1 MTTWI
6 KLQPEDLNDYLV
18 AAQINVLR
26 TKALASGQGDPM
38 LDIIEDVST
47 RIRAEIRGN
56 PANRVSN
63 TVFAIPPE
71 LIGVAAALI
80 IESAQGRIPGLK
92 SNADQIRAANNARDY
107 LRRLAKGDVPISTPD
122 DPEEPDGMQR
132 SNKIEIVHSRAD
144 RIRAGRLRGL

>member
-1 MTTWI
+1 M
-6 KLQPEDLNDYLV
+6 QPDDLNDYLV

-56 PANRVSN
+56 PENRVSN

-80 IESAQGRIPGLK
+80 IESAQGRIPGL
-92 SNADQIRAANNARDY
+92 
-107 LRRLAKGDVPISTPD
+107 
-122 DPEEPDGMQR
+122 
-132 SNKIEIVHSRAD
+132 
-144 RIRAGRLRGL
+144 

>member
-6 KLQPEDLNDYLV
+6 KLQPDDLNDYLV

-26 TKALASGQGDPM
+26 TKALASGQGDPL

-56 PANRVSN
+56 PVNRVSN

-92 SNADQIRAANNARDY
+92 STADQIRAANNARDY
-107 LRRLAKGDVPISTPD
+107 LRRMSRGEVPVSTPD
-122 DPEEPDGMQR
+122 DPEVDDAMQR
-132 SNKIEIVHSRAD
+132 SQTVEIVHSRAD
-144 RIRAGRLRGL
+144 RIRASRLRGL